1 MSSTLP
7 LIIVKNEQMLRT
19 IRTIFRV
26 ISYIGLALFL
36 LSLGHKMMGV
46 ELVTNLQIVY
56 LSNALYHKAFF
67 FFN

>member
-1 MSSTLP
+1 
-7 LIIVKNEQMLRT
+7 MLRT